1 MRRLLLILLGI
12 AVLGGIGYAATHRGG
27 TAAAKRGAR
36 ATPTIPVLVANA
48 QTQDVSIWL
57 PGLGTVQAFNAVTV
71 RSMIDGPLVRVKFH
85 EGDEVATGA
94 VLARID
100 PRPYQAAL
108 DQATA
113 KRAQDAAN
121 LANAKLDLARYVKL
135 AATNYT
141 TRQQADTQRATV
153 AELQAQV
160 EQDTAAIETAQTNLS
175 YTTIT
180 SPLAG
185 RAGMRQVDQG
195 NIIHTTD
202 TNGLVLIT
210 QMHPISVVFTLP
222 QQQLAAVRA
231 AQAAGPVPV
240 QALPQ
245 GMTATPIAQ
254 VQAGAQAGPGLAP
267 PSAATATDPP
277 PVVLDT
283 GTLAV
288 LDNMVDSTTGTIK
301 LKATF
306 ANPGERLW
314 PGGFVNVRLLA
325 RIDRGAV
332 TVPPAAVQ
340 LGPAGDFV
348 YVVGPDNVA
357 HRRDVTVGHQD
368 EQVAEIR
375 SGLAAGDRVVTDGAA
390 RLSDGS
396 KVTISKLP
404 ASKPS
409 ATASPATAVQM
420 PPARVAGRH
429 S

>member
-36 ATPTIPVLVANA
+36 ATPPIPVLVANA

-57 PGLGTVQAFNAVTV
+57 SGLGTVQAFNTVTV

-85 EGDEVATGA
+85 EGEEVAAGA

-113 KRAQDAAN
+113 KRAQDAAT
-121 LANAKLDLARYVKL
+121 LANAKLDLSRYVKL

-141 TRQQADTQRATV
+141 TRQQADTQRALV
-153 AELQAQV
+153 AEQQAQV

-185 RAGMRQVDQG
+185 RAGIRQVDQG

-202 TNGLVLIT
+202 TNGLVVIT
-210 QMHPISVVFTLP
+210 QMHPISVIFTLP

-245 GMTATPIAQ
+245 GMSAMPIAQ
-254 VQAGAQAGPGLAP
+254 VQPGAQTAAQAGPGLAA
-267 PSAATATDPP
+267 PSPATATDPP

-283 GTLAV
+283 GTLSV

-306 ANPGERLW
+306 PNPGEHLW

-325 RIDRGAV
+325 RTDRGVV

-375 SGLAAGDRVVTDGAA
+375 SGVAADERVVTDGAA

-404 ASKPS
+404 A
-409 ATASPATAVQM
+409 TASPAAAVQT